1 MTETP
6 LVISFYTLQTPYE
19 LEVKKLKNSCE
30 KYGIEAE
37 IVGVESTGSWE
48 KNCALKPLFILEK
61 LRQLG
66 RPVLWVDADAVF
78 KQRPDFNEFEGC
90 DLSVRMNEFL
100 PKEHASRISSGTIF
114 VRNNAAG
121 ITILEE
127 WCQETEKVLQHKE
140 RTLEFWDQM
149 TLRDVLNRNA
159 SLRFFPLP
167 LKYAKIFDFD
177 DLFISEKEVVIEHFQ
192 ASRRH
197 KHVIAS
203 NHCSH

>member
-19 LEVKKLKNSCE
+19 LEVKKLKDSCE

-37 IVGVESTGSWE
+37 IVGVESAGSWE

-61 LRQLG
+61 LRQLS
-66 RPVLWVDADAVF
+66 RPVLWVDSDAVF

-100 PKEHASRISSGTIF
+100 PKGHASRISSGTIF

-121 ITILEE
+121 AAILEQ

-140 RTLEFWDQM
+140 RTMEFWDQT
-149 TLRDVLNRNA
+149 TLRDVLDRNTA
-159 SLRFFPLP
+159 VRFFPLP

-177 DLFISEKEVVIEHFQ
+177 DLFISEKEVVIEHYQ
-192 ASRRH
+192 ASRRY
-197 KHVIAS
+197 KHGITS
-203 NHCSH
+203 DYCSH